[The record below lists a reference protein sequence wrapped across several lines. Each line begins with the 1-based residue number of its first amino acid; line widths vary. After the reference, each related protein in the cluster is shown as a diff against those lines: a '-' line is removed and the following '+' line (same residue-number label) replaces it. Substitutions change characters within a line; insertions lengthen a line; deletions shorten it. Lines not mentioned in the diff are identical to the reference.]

1 MSTVVKEKTVI
12 MIKGDKEK
20 ARRIRRTLWRALVRG
35 EVLPFSVDAYAG
47 EIWIKFEG
55 KEDEGKV
62 RRLLKEA
69 ETLSFTKKQFVN
81 YTFGGRSNGNRTLSR
96 NSGDNERRHRKVVLA
111 FTLN

>member
-1 MSTVVKEKTVI
+1 MSTVVKERTI
-12 MIKGDKEK
+12 LMLKGDKEK

-55 KEDEGKV
+55 KEDERKV
-62 RRLLKEA
+62 RLLLKEA
-69 ETLSFTKKQFVN
+69 ETISFTKKHSAT
-81 YTFGGRSNGNRTLSR
+81 YTFGRRSYGNRNPR
-96 NSGDNERRHRKVVLA
+96 NSGDNKRGHRKVVLA

>member
-69 ETLSFTKKQFVN
+69 ETLSFTRKQSATYAFGRRN
-81 YTFGGRSNGNRTLSR
+81 YGSR
-96 NSGDNERRHRKVVLA
+96 KASRDAKDNQRGHRKVVLA
-111 FTLN
+111 FVIN